1 MNNTI
6 MDAINQEFYVFP
18 ENKEELDTKLLLLD
32 EIMEELKEYRKIYAD
47 EVIAQQGTDHYSVV
61 RESIRTYTNWL
72 GIINE
77 LKIKIP
83 PKVYEAFTKE
93 QIVKAS
99 IRRKK

>member
-6 MDAINQEFYVFP
+6 IDAINQEFYVFP
-18 ENKEELDTKLLLLD
+18 ETKEELDTKLLFLD

-47 EVIAQQGTDHYSVV
+47 EVIAQNGTDHYSVV

-93 QIVKAS
+93 QLVKAS

>member
-1 MNNTI
+1 MNSNI
-6 MDAINQEFYVFP
+6 MDAINAEFYVFP

-47 EVIAQQGTDHYSVV
+47 EVIAQNGTDHYSVV

-93 QIVKAS
+93 QVVKAS

>member
-1 MNNTI
+1 MNSNI
-6 MDAINQEFYVFP
+6 MDLINNEFYVFP

-72 GIINE
+72 GIINK
-77 LKIKIP
+77 LGIKIP

-93 QIVKAS
+93 QVVKAS

>member
-1 MNNTI
+1 MNNNI
-6 MDAINQEFYVFP
+6 IDAIEHEFSLFP

-32 EIMEELKEYRKIYAD
+32 EIMEELKEYRKIYSD
-47 EVIAQQGTDHYSVV
+47 EVIAQNGTDHYSVV

-93 QIVKAS
+93 QVVKAS

>member
-1 MNNTI
+1 MNSNI
-6 MDAINQEFYVFP
+6 IDVIEHEFSLFP
-18 ENKEELDTKLLLLD
+18 ETKEELDTKLLLLD
-32 EIMEELKEYRKIYAD
+32 EILEELKEYRKIYAD
-47 EVIAQQGTDHYSVV
+47 EVITQNGTDHYSVV

-83 PKVYEAFTKE
+83 PKIYEAFTKE
-93 QIVKAS
+93 QVVKAS

>member
-1 MNNTI
+1 MNNI
-6 MDAINQEFYVFP
+6 MDLINSEFYVFP

-47 EVIAQQGTDHYSVV
+47 EVIAQNGTDHYSVV

-72 GIINE
+72 GIINK
-77 LKIKIP
+77 LGIKIP

>member
-1 MNNTI
+1 
-6 MDAINQEFYVFP
+6 
-18 ENKEELDTKLLLLD
+18 
-32 EIMEELKEYRKIYAD
+32 MEELNEYRKIYAD

-61 RESIRTYTNWL
+61 RERIRTYTNWL

-93 QIVKAS
+93 QLVKAS

>member
-1 MNNTI
+1 MNSNI
-6 MDAINQEFYVFP
+6 MELINAEFYVFP

-47 EVIAQQGTDHYSVV
+47 EVIAQNGTDHYSVV

-93 QIVKAS
+93 QLVKAS
-99 IRRKK
+99 IHRKK

>member
-1 MNNTI
+1 MNSNI
-6 MDAINQEFYVFP
+6 MDLINAEFYVFP

-47 EVIAQQGTDHYSVV
+47 EVIAQNGTDHYSVV

-77 LKIKIP
+77 LQIKIP

-93 QIVKAS
+93 QLVKAS

>member
-93 QIVKAS
+93 QVVKAS

>member
-1 MNNTI
+1 MNSNI
-6 MDAINQEFYVFP
+6 MDLINNEFYVFP

-47 EVIAQQGTDHYSVV
+47 EVIAQNGTDHYSVV

-93 QIVKAS
+93 QVVKAS

>member
-1 MNNTI
+1 MNSNI
-6 MDAINQEFYVFP
+6 MDLINAEFYVFP

-47 EVIAQQGTDHYSVV
+47 EVIAQNGTDHYSVV
-61 RESIRTYTNWL
+61 RESIRNYTNWL

-93 QIVKAS
+93 QVVKAS

>member
-1 MNNTI
+1 MNNI
-6 MDAINQEFYVFP
+6 MDLINAEFYVFP

-47 EVIAQQGTDHYSVV
+47 EVIAQNGTDHYSVV
-61 RESIRTYTNWL
+61 RKSIRTYTNWL

-83 PKVYEAFTKE
+83 PKVYESFTKE
-93 QIVKAS
+93 QLVKAS

>member
-6 MDAINQEFYVFP
+6 MALINAEFYVFP
-18 ENKEELDTKLLLLD
+18 ETKEELDTKLLLLD

-93 QIVKAS
+93 QVVKAS

>member
-1 MNNTI
+1 MNNNI
-6 MDAINQEFYVFP
+6 IDAIEQEFSLFP
-18 ENKEELDTKLLLLD
+18 ETKEDLDGRMVVLD
-32 EIMEELKEYRKIYAD
+32 EIMDVLKEYKEIYKD
-47 EVIAQQGTDHYSVV
+47 EIILQGGTDHYSVV
-61 RESIRTYTNWL
+61 CESIRTYTNWL

-93 QIVKAS
+93 QVVKAS

>member
-18 ENKEELDTKLLLLD
+18 ENKEELDTKLVLLD

-47 EVIAQQGTDHYSVV
+47 EVIAQNGTDHYSVV

-93 QIVKAS
+93 QVVKAS

>member
-1 MNNTI
+1 MNNI
-6 MDAINQEFYVFP
+6 MDLINAEFYVFP
-18 ENKEELDTKLLLLD
+18 ETKEELDTKLLLLD

-47 EVIAQQGTDHYSVV
+47 EVIAQNGTDHYSVV

-93 QIVKAS
+93 QVVKAS

>member
-1 MNNTI
+1 MNSNI
-6 MDAINQEFYVFP
+6 MDLINAEFYVFP

-47 EVIAQQGTDHYSVV
+47 EVIAQNGTDHYSVV

-77 LKIKIP
+77 LKIRIP
-83 PKVYEAFTKE
+83 PKVYEDFTKE

>member
-1 MNNTI
+1 MNNI
-6 MDAINQEFYVFP
+6 MDTIKAEFYVFP
-18 ENKEELDTKLLLLD
+18 ETKEELDTKLLLLD

-47 EVIAQQGTDHYSVV
+47 EVIAQQGTEHYSVV

>member
-1 MNNTI
+1 MNNI
-6 MDAINQEFYVFP
+6 MDLINKEFYVFP

-47 EVIAQQGTDHYSVV
+47 EVIAQNGTDHYSVV

>member
-1 MNNTI
+1 MNSNI
-6 MDAINQEFYVFP
+6 IDAIEHEFSFFP

-32 EIMEELKEYRKIYAD
+32 EILEELKEYRKIYAD

-83 PKVYEAFTKE
+83 PKVYESFTKE
-93 QIVKAS
+93 QVVKAS

>member
-1 MNNTI
+1 MNNI
-6 MDAINQEFYVFP
+6 MDLINKEFYVFP

-47 EVIAQQGTDHYSVV
+47 EVISQNGTDHYSVA
-61 RESIRTYTNWL
+61 RESIRTSTNWL

-93 QIVKAS
+93 QVVKAS

>member
-1 MNNTI
+1 MNNI
-6 MDAINQEFYVFP
+6 MDLINAEFYVFP

-77 LKIKIP
+77 LGIKIP

>member
-1 MNNTI
+1 MNSNI
-6 MDAINQEFYVFP
+6 MDLINQEFYMFP

-32 EIMEELKEYRKIYAD
+32 EILEELKEYRKIYAD
-47 EVIAQQGTDHYSVV
+47 EVIAQNGTDHYSVV

-83 PKVYEAFTKE
+83 PKVYESFTKE
-93 QIVKAS
+93 QLVKAS